1 VGKADKNKVEKNMMR
16 IVLIT
21 VTAVLVS
28 FPALAQQP
36 DPAFLQRAVQALQAQ
51 RNAALDAEAI
61 SEAKALGLTED
72 LNKANLR
79 IKGFEDKEK
88 DSKSDAPKADE
99 SDKK

>member
-1 VGKADKNKVEKNMMR
+1 MERYMLR
-16 IVLIT
+16 IALIT
-21 VTAVLVS
+21 ITAVLVS

-36 DPAFLQRAVQALQAQ
+36 DPVFLQHAVQALQAQ
-51 RNAALDAEAI
+51 RNAALDAEAVA
-61 SEAKALGLTED
+61 EAKIAGLTED

-88 DSKSDAPKADE
+88 DSKSDTPKADD